1 MKLSFLHF
9 LIILNKT
16 QVIFWIQWWF
26 VIPLTRCNTRYLETI
41 SRLWGRRVVFVSG
54 VMISCE
60 CRKMFGI
67 LLPTPSK
74 KVNCVSKCGWI
85 LFAACVQERMQAMEL
100 WQTTAQELDRLQ
112 QVYQKTISEG
122 QIHDSQRQQLKVQYS
137 EMKMQ
142 SQKLIR
148 TITFHR

>member
-1 MKLSFLHF
+1 
-9 LIILNKT
+9 
-16 QVIFWIQWWF
+16 
-26 VIPLTRCNTRYLETI
+26 
-41 SRLWGRRVVFVSG
+41 
-54 VMISCE
+54 
-60 CRKMFGI
+60 MFGI

-85 LFAACVQERMQAMEL
+85 LFAVCVQERMQAMEL